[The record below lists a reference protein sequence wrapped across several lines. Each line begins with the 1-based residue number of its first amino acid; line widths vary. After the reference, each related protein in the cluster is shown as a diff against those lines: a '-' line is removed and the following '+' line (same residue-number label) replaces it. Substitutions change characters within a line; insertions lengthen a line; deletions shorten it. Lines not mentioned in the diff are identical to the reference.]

1 MVKTWPSS
9 RAGGDQTEPEA
20 VKTPARLSPVS
31 LFVMGAAF
39 CFVELTSAFPYFGFI
54 AVLAQYRLAFPCV
67 LLFILIYNFIYI
79 LPLILLYFGYNR
91 LQGTKA
97 IKKLES
103 LLGTVSFYLLPA
115 VMALAGAL
123 LIYVGASS
131 SLW

>member
-1 MVKTWPSS
+1 
-9 RAGGDQTEPEA
+9 
-20 VKTPARLSPVS
+20 
-31 LFVMGAAF
+31 MGAAF

-103 LLGTVSFYLLPA
+103 LLGTVSSYLLPA

-123 LIYVGASS
+123 LCFAFSAFLAVSFEGAAAAVPFLGVFLLAIVATSGKTRS
-131 SLW
+131 NMVKP